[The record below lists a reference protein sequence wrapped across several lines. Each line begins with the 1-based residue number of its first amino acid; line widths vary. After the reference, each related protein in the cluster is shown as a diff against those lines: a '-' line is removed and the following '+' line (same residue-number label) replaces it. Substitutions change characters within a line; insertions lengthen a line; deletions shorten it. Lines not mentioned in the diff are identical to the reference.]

1 MLTHSVFELV
11 VREVGRGI
19 DVVEFDVGWFVY
31 AADAL
36 DRFITFHQE
45 LWTFI
50 LDHVLLIAN
59 SILGYMESIIMTRKS
74 GQLVQLI
81 GPGALSL
88 LLKLLFSWHCGCPRL
103 FICNAYSCQLS
114 YGCCFWFCI
123 EEFALLSG
131 EMVQMW
137 WCILMVAALVWDI
150 MMRRWLPAKRMFLP
164 GVCCR
169 KIAGGQ
175 CLVCCIILFREGF
188 KVASDWYL
196 EPLPSAV
203 LRMIRSSKLN

>member
-11 VREVGRGI
+11 VREAGRGI
-19 DVVEFDVGWFVY
+19 DAVEFDVGWFVY

-45 LWTFI
+45 LWTFV

-88 LLKLLFSWHCGCPRL
+88 LLKLLFSWHCGCMSW
-103 FICNAYSCQLS
+103 CNA
-114 YGCCFWFCI
+114 
-123 EEFALLSG
+123 E
-131 EMVQMW
+131 
-137 WCILMVAALVWDI
+137 
-150 MMRRWLPAKRMFLP
+150 
-164 GVCCR
+164 
-169 KIAGGQ
+169 
-175 CLVCCIILFREGF
+175 
-188 KVASDWYL
+188 
-196 EPLPSAV
+196 
-203 LRMIRSSKLN
+203 